1 MNETLA
7 GYQRKAL
14 RAMAHDLDPAVM
26 VGQSGVHDS
35 LIESVEQALL
45 ANELIKVRFVDHK
58 DHKKELAPRIAEACG
73 AHLAGMVGHVA
84 ILYRPHPEPE
94 KRRIRLPERD

>member
-1 MNETLA
+1 MSETLA

-14 RAMAHDLDPAVM
+14 RAMAHDLDPAVL
-26 VGQSGVHDS
+26 VGQSGLHET
-35 LIESVEQALL
+35 LLESVEEALL

-58 DHKKELAPRIAEACG
+58 ERKKELAPKIAEACG

-84 ILYRPHPEPE
+84 ILYRPHPEPA
-94 KRRIRLPERD
+94 KRRVTLPER